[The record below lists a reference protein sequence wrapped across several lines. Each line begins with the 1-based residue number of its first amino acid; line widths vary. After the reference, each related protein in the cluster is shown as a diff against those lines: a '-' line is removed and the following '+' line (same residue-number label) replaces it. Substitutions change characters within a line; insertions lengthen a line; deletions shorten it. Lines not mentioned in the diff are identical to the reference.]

1 MPTPLLLS
9 HVSSSIWCFPPS
21 LMGILHITGNVWKC
35 CIFTDNHLW
44 FGLEAEQMTSKYIF
58 LSSKEKELLLFPFQQ
73 LPHPS
78 ILISVILSSPLL
90 FRCGVWAA
98 LYCLGNALNAHLPN
112 ACCLP
117 VYIGLSNSACTKL
130 FKVVK
135 SEPWKPPHG
144 EMQKKNLMQAVFK
157 YNDALSTISKLS
169 EHKGLF
175 LGWT

>member
-1 MPTPLLLS
+1 MPTPLLLL

-21 LMGILHITGNVWKC
+21 LMGILHITGNVWKRY
-35 CIFTDNHLW
+35 IFTDKHLW
-44 FGLEAEQMTSKYIF
+44 FGFEAEQMASKCIF
-58 LSSKEKELLLFPFQQ
+58 LSSKGKELLLFPFQK

-78 ILISVILSSPLL
+78 ILISGILTSPLL

-98 LYCLGNALNAHLPN
+98 LYCLGNALNTHLHN

-117 VYIGLSNSACTKL
+117 VCIGLSNSARTKL

-144 EMQKKNLMQAVFK
+144 EMQKGSLTQAVF
-157 YNDALSTISKLS
+157 LSIMMHCPLS
-169 EHKGLF
+169 AGF
-175 LGWT
+175 LNTRDCF